1 MSKGMTEE
9 EYKQCLIQLDLLGV
23 PKSSASIPQKYVLKS
38 VFLYDYFLIHQL
50 RKYVSSTVV
59 RNITKAEFD
68 DLLRKHIELSNDS

>member
-1 MSKGMTEE
+1 MAGMTEE

-23 PKSSASIPQKYVLKS
+23 PKDAKRVTPKYHLKS
-38 VFLYDYFLIHQL
+38 GFLYDYSSRYQL
-50 RKYVSSTVV
+50 RKYTSAVVV